1 VIRNGIL
8 TISLCLILAS
18 WVLAAGGVE
27 RNDQP
32 IQIKSNEL
40 FTDSAAGTATFS
52 GKVVARQG
60 DLTIYSDRLVVHYT
74 EKEKDVDRVEAFG
87 NVRIVQGNRR
97 AEAGHA
103 TYESRGAKIT
113 LDGNSPKVFQGED
126 VVTGNVITYFV
137 DEQRSVVVGG
147 KDGRVQAT
155 IHPKGKGSDAGAK
168 P

>member
-8 TISLCLILAS
+8 TTALCLILAS
-18 WVLAAGGVE
+18 WVLAAGEVR

-40 FTDSAAGTATFS
+40 LTDTAAGTATFS
-52 GKVVARQG
+52 GKVVSRQG

-74 EKEKDVDRVEAFG
+74 EKEKEVDRVEAFG

-97 AEAGHA
+97 AEAEHA
-103 TYESRGAKIT
+103 TYDQKGAKIT
-113 LDGNSPKVFQGED
+113 LDGGKPKVYQGED
-126 VVTGNVITYFV
+126 TVTGEVITYFV

-147 KDGRVQAT
+147 KGRVEAY
-155 IHPKGKGSDAGAK
+155 IKPKGKGSDAGAK